1 MTKMKAVLDI
11 PDSRA
16 PFIMELLSNMPFVK
30 VKTISGEKALFL
42 EELKEAVDA
51 VNLAKKGALNARS
64 AKSLLDEI

>member
-1 MTKMKAVLDI
+1 
-11 PDSRA
+11 
-16 PFIMELLSNMPFVK
+16 MELLSNMPFVK